1 MGILSLTRFWLQPRN
16 KQKNTVDFMGSPK
29 RTWEL
34 FRIHKKLLSFCSF
47 LTLNLVYSWWYQYHR
62 STDLRFSQRMAHAWA
77 YLSHHLL
84 NKNKVEIYTTLLLLN
99 VSSSSLSPI
108 RSLWI
113 LASKFPN
120 QNHERWFM
128 KPGHS
133 SVQYR
138 TRKTSPLINGKHG
151 TAFKTSKRELLGSW
165 LLSRR
170 S

>member
-1 MGILSLTRFWLQPRN
+1 MRFLDTVLSISGT
-16 KQKNTVDFMGSPK
+16 KHTVAHDLVFRLLEAPFFGKSQK
-29 RTWEL
+29 RTWEF
-34 FRIHKKLLSFCSF
+34 FRIHKKAEFF

-77 YLSHHLL
+77 YFEHHLL
-84 NKNKVEIYTTLLLLN
+84 RKQTGDLHDTVATEF
-99 VSSSSLSPI
+99 SLFFSPI

-138 TRKTSPLINGKHG
+138 TRKTSLSLLDYSDQW
-151 TAFKTSKRELLGSW
+151 KTW
-165 LLSRR
+165 NNV
-170 S
+170 

>member
-1 MGILSLTRFWLQPRN
+1 MEIKILKWPIFGFTTNCCHWTFWE
-16 KQKNTVDFMGSPK
+16 VPK
-29 RTWEL
+29 EREN
-34 FRIHKKLLSFCSF
+34 FSGYIKSFLVSEVI

-77 YLSHHLL
+77 YFEHHLL
-84 NKNKVEIYTTLLLLN
+84 RKQTGDLHDTVATEF
-99 VSSSSLSPI
+99 SLFFSPI

>member
-1 MGILSLTRFWLQPRN
+1 MEIKILKWPIFGFTTNCCHWTFWE
-16 KQKNTVDFMGSPK
+16 VPK
-29 RTWEL
+29 EREN
-34 FRIHKKLLSFCSF
+34 FSGYIKSFWVSVVI

-165 LLSRR
+165 LLSRQF
-170 S
+170 